1 MDALLNDPTLNLGQA
16 SDVLCA
22 ENLAYGYGKDPV
34 WNDVSF
40 CLKAGE
46 VAFLEG
52 PNGAGKSTLLRC
64 LAGWDAPR
72 KGEVQLCGER
82 FTGSNRAQRSHIAF
96 VPDIPAFY
104 DDLTAGEHVG
114 FMLNANHIS
123 MDGNPANRLME
134 AFGLARHAGQLPSSF
149 SRGMRQKLA
158 LVLAFALQPRLLLFD
173 EPYGPLDRASSVVL
187 SGLITEACNGGAA
200 ALVSCHHDVPQ
211 LSPDILMR
219 LENGCL
225 CVAAEETGNHA
236 A

>member
-1 MDALLNDPTLNLGQA
+1 MGALLNDTLNVGQT
-16 SDVLCA
+16 SDVLRA
-22 ENLAYGYGKDPV
+22 ENLVYGYGKDPV

-72 KGEVQLCGER
+72 RGEVQFCGER
-82 FTGSNRAQRSHIAF
+82 FTGSNRIQRSRIAF
-96 VPDIPAFY
+96 VPDVPAFY
-104 DDLTAGEHVG
+104 DDLTAGEHIS
-114 FMLNANHIS
+114 FMLNANRLS
-123 MDGNPANRLME
+123 VGESPANRLME
-134 AFGLARHAGQLPSSF
+134 AFGLARHAAQLPSSF

-173 EPYGPLDRASSVVL
+173 EPYGPLDRASSIVL
-187 SGLITEACNGGAA
+187 SGLITEACKGGAT

-219 LENGCL
+219 LEDGRL
-225 CVAAEETGNHA
+225 CVAVEKSDSHVA
-236 A
+236 